1 MRLRPGEEERM
12 DVLLLIDRLD
22 DMVRDASPAR
32 LGSHVRVGRQEAFEL
47 LDEMRENIPEEI
59 RRARWI
65 VSEREAML
73 TEAKREA
80 DRILAE
86 AREERSRLVGAAE
99 VARHAESRAEKILE
113 SAGARAHQIRLGA
126 DGYADEILGGLES
139 GLGALAAAGR

>member
-1 MRLRPGEEERM
+1 M
-12 DVLLLIDRLD
+12 DVLNLIDRLD

-32 LGSHVRVGRQEAFEL
+32 LGSQVRVRRQEAFEL
-47 LDEMRENIPEEI
+47 LGEMRENIPEEI
-59 RRARWI
+59 RRARWV
-65 VSEREAML
+65 VSERDAML

-86 AREERSRLVGAAE
+86 AREERSRLVGAVE

-113 SAGARAHQIRLGA
+113 SAGARARQIRLGA

-139 GLGALAAAGR
+139 GLGKLAAAGG